1 MTDVPAVEAR
11 GLAKRYRGRAGADPV
26 QALHGLD
33 LVVPRGAVV
42 GLLGPNGSGKSTT
55 LRLLLGLHSP
65 TAGEA
70 RVLGF
75 PAGHR
80 EARRRT
86 GYMPEEADLHPFLS
100 ARECVETAGA
110 LHGMARGARRAAA
123 AALLERVGLAAEA
136 DRRVEGFSRGMK
148 RRVGLAAAL
157 VHGPELLV
165 LDEPTAGLDPVG
177 RDGLLSLLEECRGR
191 GATVLLS
198 SHVLSDVERLC
209 DRVAILGS
217 GRLAAEGSMAEVLER
232 GGAVTLEIE
241 GGPAAADAAAR
252 AAEAAG
258 GGGGGAAPPPPPPP
272 PAGGQPPPPGAAARG
287 GGGGGGPPPGGPGGP
302 PPPPPAGGGGGGG
315 GGGRVADRRPTREPL
330 ERVFLRLLGKDRGSP
345 GDRAP

>member
-1 MTDVPAVEAR
+1 MSDFPAVEAR
-11 GLAKRYRGRAGADPV
+11 GLSKRYRGRGGSGPV
-26 QALHGLD
+26 TALESLD
-33 LVVPRGAVV
+33 LAVPRGCTA

-55 LRLLLGLHSP
+55 LQLLLGLHRP

-75 PAGHR
+75 PAGHP

-86 GYMPEEADLHPFLS
+86 GYLPEEADLYPFLT
-100 ARECVETAGA
+100 AREAVEFAGA
-110 LHGMARGARRAAA
+110 LHGMGKASRRSSAG
-123 AALLERVGLAAEA
+123 ALLERVGLAAEA

-177 RDGLLSLLEECRGR
+177 REGLLSLLEECRGR

-209 DRVAILGS
+209 DRVAILGQ
-217 GRLAAEGSMAEVLER
+217 GRLAAHGTLAEVLEKR
-232 GGAVTLEIE
+232 DSFTLEIE
-241 GGPAAADAAAR
+241 GPEASAAAAREAAERAGGR
-252 AAEAAG
+252 AAEA
-258 GGGGGAAPPPPPPP
+258 
-272 PAGGQPPPPGAAARG
+272 
-287 GGGGGGPPPGGPGGP
+287 
-302 PPPPPAGGGGGGG
+302 
-315 GGGRVADRRPTREPL
+315 RPTREPL
-330 ERVFLRLLGKDRGSP
+330 ERVFLRLLGRDRGTPP
-345 GDRAP
+345 GPAK

>member
-258 GGGGGAAPPPPPPP
+258 GGGGAPPPPP
-272 PAGGQPPPPGAAARG
+272 RG
-287 GGGGGGPPPGGPGGP
+287 GGGGGGGGGAP
-302 PPPPPAGGGGGGG
+302 PPPPGGGGGGGG